1 MGTHWIDEPLELMS
15 VDEMYRADAAAA
27 ASGVPTLDL
36 MEAAGAAVA
45 ERVLASGIGG
55 PVAVLCGPGNNGGD
69 GFVAARLL
77 ADAGRDVRLALL
89 GARERLA
96 GDAATNAG
104 RWNGPVAPLSPVAIA
119 GAAIVVDAMFG
130 AGLARPLDGIA
141 AAAVE
146 AVNASHTACIAVD
159 VPSGV
164 NGDTGAVR
172 GAAIRADETVTFF
185 RRKPGHLLYPG
196 RGLCGSVR
204 VADIGIPPAV
214 LADITP
220 ATAANLPA
228 LWRDRFPWPVPEGHK
243 FARGHVVVAGGETMT
258 GAARL
263 ASHAA
268 LRAGAGLVTIF
279 SPPAAGAIYRSG
291 HPGILVRDIASAATF
306 AEALDDRR
314 ITTLV
319 LGPGR
324 GLGETTRGE
333 VLAGLAA
340 GKDCVLDADALSAFA
355 ADPPT
360 LFAAIA
366 GAGACVLTPHAGE
379 FARLFG
385 DLAELPGG
393 RLARARAAACRAGAV
408 VILKGPDTV
417 IAAPDGRAAIN
428 ANAPPT
434 LATAGAGDVL
444 AGFTAGL
451 LAQDMPVFEAACAAV
466 WLHGAAA
473 DAFGPGLIASDIAT
487 ALPAVLRGLLP
498 PRGATF
504 TRSMR

>member
-1 MGTHWIDEPLELMS
+1 MGTNWIDEPVALLS

-27 ASGVPTLDL
+27 AAGVKTGFT
-36 MEAAGAAVA
+36 MSRG
-45 ERVLASGIGG
+45 R
-55 PVAVLCGPGNNGGD
+55 

-77 ADAGRDVRLALL
+77 AEAGREVRLALL
-89 GARERLA
+89 GGRDGLK

-104 RWNGPVAPLSPVAIA
+104 RWDGAVAPLSPDAIA
-119 GAAIVVDAMFG
+119 GAGIVVDAIFG
-130 AGLARPLDGIA
+130 AGLARPLDGIVA
-141 AAAVE
+141 ATVE
-146 AVNASHTACIAVD
+146 AVNAGTAPCLAVD

-164 NGDTGAVR
+164 DGDTGAVR

-185 RRKPGHLLYPG
+185 RRKPAHLLYPG
-196 RGLCGSVR
+196 RGLCGVVR
-204 VADIGIPPAV
+204 VADIGIPATV
-214 LADITP
+214 LGDISP
-220 ATAANLPA
+220 STAGNCPA
-228 LWRDRFPWPVPEGHK
+228 LWLDSFPWPDAEGHK
-243 FARGHVVVAGGETMT
+243 YARGHVGVAGGETMT

-291 HPGILVRDIASAATF
+291 QPDVLVRDVASAGAF
-306 AEALDDRR
+306 AEMLDDRR

-319 LGPGR
+319 LGPG
-324 GLGETTRGE
+324 LGPGEATRQQ

-340 GKDCVLDADALSAFA
+340 GKDYVLDADALSAFA
-355 ADPPT
+355 GDPQT
-360 LFAAIA
+360 LFDAIA
-366 GAGACVLTPHAGE
+366 AAGDCILTPHAGE

-385 DLAELPGG
+385 DMGGMPGG
-393 RLARARAAACRAGAV
+393 KLARARAAARCAGAV
-408 VILKGPDTV
+408 VILKGADTV

-444 AGFTAGL
+444 AGFAAGL
-451 LAQDMPVFEAACAAV
+451 LAQGMPARAAACAGV

-473 DAFGPGLIASDIAT
+473 AAFGPGLIASDIAT
-487 ALPAVLRGLLP
+487 ALPGVLRGLLP
-498 PRGATF
+498 PRGTTF